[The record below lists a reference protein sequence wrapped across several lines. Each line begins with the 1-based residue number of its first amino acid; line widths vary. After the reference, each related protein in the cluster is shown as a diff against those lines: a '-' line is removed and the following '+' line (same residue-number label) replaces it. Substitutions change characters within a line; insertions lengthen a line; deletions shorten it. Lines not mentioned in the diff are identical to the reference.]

1 MKFFEDIEIGTRT
14 ELGSYTFTAED
25 IKRFAERYDPQPFHT
40 DEDAAKR
47 SHFGGLVASGW
58 HTASVFMK
66 LQAQVIL
73 QRNLELSTTGVSP
86 GFRNLRWL
94 KPVYAG
100 DTLRYS
106 TAVTR
111 KRELATRPQ
120 WGIVFNQVTAVN
132 QHGEV
137 ALEIETSALF
147 ARRDASAS
155 SS

>member
-1 MKFFEDIEIGTRT
+1 MRFFEDIEIGERT
-14 ELGSYTFTAED
+14 DLGSYTFTAED
-25 IKRFAERYDPQPFHT
+25 IKRFAERYDPQPFHL
-40 DEDAAKR
+40 DEEAAKR

-73 QRNLELSTTGVSP
+73 RRATEPGATGVSP
-86 GFRNLRWL
+86 GFRNLRWR

-100 DTLRYS
+100 DTLSYS
-106 TAVTR
+106 TEVIR
-111 KRELATRPQ
+111 KRELATRPE

-137 ALEIETSALF
+137 ALEIESSILV
-147 ARRDASAS
+147 ARRGAPAF
-155 SS
+155 